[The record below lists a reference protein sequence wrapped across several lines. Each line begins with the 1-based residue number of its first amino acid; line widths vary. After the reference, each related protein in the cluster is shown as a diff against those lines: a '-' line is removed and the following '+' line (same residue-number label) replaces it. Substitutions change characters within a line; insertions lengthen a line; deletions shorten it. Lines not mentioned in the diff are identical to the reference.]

1 MYVKNDKGFSIV
13 QGLVLAG
20 LLSGTALVT
29 AKLVSDQKKAAISVE
44 SKDAI
49 DELATH
55 ALTFLQLADNCRQ
68 TLIGNGAAAVA
79 GVRNINHL
87 YVVNKTSQDL
97 VSSVQPFYSVGKTYF
112 GNTVKIQGMSINYGS
127 GNLGDLTPATL
138 DIRLRR
144 NDSKDPTAR
153 TKDGFGSK
161 DFTKNIN
168 IIVQRNVDGTFRSC
182 YAIKPDEANTAEAG
196 NRALMRDFC
205 DKLNTGMS
213 GQMFVWNNTTN
224 TCNLQHNVCP
234 GGQFFT
240 GITSSGTITDLNG
253 IHYSNTIPAQP
264 IGYDY
269 SARSGIN
276 SVGLARCRAP
286 IEAINLGK
294 YIDTTLRNCVNRTGV
309 RFYKVSSQRVGIT
322 CN

>member
-1 MYVKNDKGFSIV
+1 MYLKNDKGFSIV

-68 TLIGNGAAAVA
+68 TLIGNGAAAVS
-79 GVRNINHL
+79 GVRNLNHL
-87 YVVNKTSQDL
+87 YAINKTAQDL
-97 VSSVQPFYSVGKTYF
+97 TASIQPFYSVGKTYF
-112 GNTVKIQGMSINYGS
+112 GNTVKIESMSINYGA
-127 GNLGDLTPATL
+127 GDLIHLRPATL
-138 DIRLRR
+138 DIRMRR

-153 TKDGFGSK
+153 TRDGFGSK
-161 DFTKNIN
+161 DFSKKIN
-168 IIVQRNVDGTFRSC
+168 IIVQLNTDGTFRSC
-182 YAIKPDEANTAEAG
+182 YAIKPEEANTAEAG
-196 NRALMRDFC
+196 NRELMKDLC
-205 DKLNTGMS
+205 MKLNTDMD
-213 GQMFVWNNTTN
+213 GQMFVWSDATNSCDLQNNT
-224 TCNLQHNVCP
+224 CP

-253 IHYSNTIPAQP
+253 IHYSNTIPAYP

-286 IEAINLGK
+286 IEAIDIGK

-309 RFYKVSSQRVGIT
+309 RFYKVDARRVGIT

>member
-68 TLIGNGAAAVA
+68 TLIGNGAAAVS

-127 GNLGDLTPATL
+127 GNLGDL
-138 DIRLRR
+138 
-144 NDSKDPTAR
+144 
-153 TKDGFGSK
+153 
-161 DFTKNIN
+161 
-168 IIVQRNVDGTFRSC
+168 
-182 YAIKPDEANTAEAG
+182 
-196 NRALMRDFC
+196 
-205 DKLNTGMS
+205 
-213 GQMFVWNNTTN
+213 
-224 TCNLQHNVCP
+224 
-234 GGQFFT
+234 
-240 GITSSGTITDLNG
+240 
-253 IHYSNTIPAQP
+253 
-264 IGYDY
+264 
-269 SARSGIN
+269 
-276 SVGLARCRAP
+276 
-286 IEAINLGK
+286 
-294 YIDTTLRNCVNRTGV
+294 
-309 RFYKVSSQRVGIT
+309 
-322 CN
+322 